1 VIKSEFSEASNNKK
15 LGKKLL
21 NIPNIL
27 TLLRLALVPVFI
39 LVFLLDFKHHHL
51 ISALIFL
58 VAAVTDWLDGFLARK
73 LNQTSPFGA
82 FLDPVVD
89 KVMVAAALVLLVSE
103 FHSFWMSIAGIVI
116 VSREIVVSALRE
128 WMAEL
133 GERATVKV
141 SFIGKVKTAMQMI
154 SLIILLASPALDTA
168 GVALGILLIYVS
180 VILTLWSMFIYLIA
194 AWKHF

>member
-1 VIKSEFSEASNNKK
+1 MSQKIRANM
-15 LGKKLL
+15 L

-27 TLLRLALVPVFI
+27 TLMRLALVPVFI
-39 LVFLLDFKHHHL
+39 LVFLLNFKHHHL
-51 ISALIFL
+51 MSALIFL

-89 KVMVAAALVLLVSE
+89 KVMVVAALVLLVAE
-103 FHSFWMSIAGIVI
+103 FHSLWMSIAGIVI

-154 SLIILLASPALDTA
+154 ALIILLASPALNTL
-168 GVALGILLIYVS
+168 GVFLGIVLITIA
-180 VILTLWSMFIYLIA
+180 VILTLWSMLIYLVA